1 MVSKI
6 VLILFLASSAAGL
19 GNSFDLRR
27 APAPGDRARIVA
39 DGWAAGPVVLGGIRF
54 PVGDVWTVGGEI
66 RWQKAVGEGLMDQNE
81 FFLGDKI
88 DLGGW
93 NYNFTVHLRF

>member
-1 MVSKI
+1 M
-6 VLILFLASSAAGL
+6 G
-19 GNSFDLRR
+19 GG
-27 APAPGDRARIVA
+27 PG
-39 DGWAAGPVVLGGIRF
+39 VLGGIRF

-93 NYNFTVHLRF
+93 TDELHGASSASKLARRR